1 MLIQFITG
9 WSMIGPTIVF
19 LLPRL
24 VMLVLSFA
32 VDWCVYQVSMMENFF
47 LLPLTFWEDEQA
59 FISVTHFQQLCLM
72 FATKAG
78 AFYRG
83 PLLVQ

>member
-32 VDWCVYQVSMMENFF
+32 VDWCVYQVSMLENLFF
-47 LLPLTFWEDEQA
+47 LASDIL
-59 FISVTHFQQLCLM
+59 
-72 FATKAG
+72 G
-78 AFYRG
+78 R
-83 PLLVQ
+83 